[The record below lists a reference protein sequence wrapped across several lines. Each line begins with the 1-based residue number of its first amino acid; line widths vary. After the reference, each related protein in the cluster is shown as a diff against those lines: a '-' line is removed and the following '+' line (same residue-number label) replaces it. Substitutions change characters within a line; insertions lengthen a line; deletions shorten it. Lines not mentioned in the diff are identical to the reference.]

1 MEVIHLN
8 DPKEHQLPPLAM
20 AIGYFDGVHLG
31 HQQVIGKAKEIA
43 IENGWKS
50 AVMFF
55 HPSPKEVLG
64 KNGDDVRYI
73 TLLDE
78 KIQQIERLGI
88 DYSFVVPFTR
98 EFAQKSPETF
108 VEEYIVGLN
117 VQHVI
122 AGFDFTYGK
131 FGKGNMETLK
141 IHSRG
146 RFGQTAVGAVTM
158 NGQKISSTYIRR
170 LIKEG
175 NVSEVPKYLGR
186 FFSHRAQVI
195 PGKQRGKKLGFP
207 TANLDIDPRYILPEK
222 YGVYAARLF
231 VKGRWYDGV
240 LNIGT
245 NPTFNEVA
253 ERPFVEIYLFDFSD
267 TIYGEQVILEWHK
280 FQREE
285 LKFTDVSDLITQ
297 MERDEKE
304 ARDYFTRL
312 RA

>member
-1 MEVIHLN
+1 
-8 DPKEHQLPPLAM
+8 M

-122 AGFDFTYGK
+122 AGFDFT
-131 FGKGNMETLK
+131 
-141 IHSRG
+141 
-146 RFGQTAVGAVTM
+146 
-158 NGQKISSTYIRR
+158 
-170 LIKEG
+170 
-175 NVSEVPKYLGR
+175 
-186 FFSHRAQVI
+186 
-195 PGKQRGKKLGFP
+195 
-207 TANLDIDPRYILPEK
+207 
-222 YGVYAARLF
+222 
-231 VKGRWYDGV
+231 
-240 LNIGT
+240 
-245 NPTFNEVA
+245 
-253 ERPFVEIYLFDFSD
+253 
-267 TIYGEQVILEWHK
+267 
-280 FQREE
+280 
-285 LKFTDVSDLITQ
+285 
-297 MERDEKE
+297 
-304 ARDYFTRL
+304 
-312 RA
+312 